1 MPSVLWRCWL
11 GGMKGI
17 RPVKK
22 LSGGLL
28 AWLSVWSEVQTYIW
42 PSWCHCHSVSVSL
55 VKSRL
60 VLPFWYQLTRVV
72 LEKGPLNGCV
82 CVLWVRW
89 QEGHPTSTPPPPGLL
104 QVSQRF
110 AFGEPSLTWFSSR
123 KLGCLDKYLK
133 MVLYLPV
140 YHFQLLLKYQYTILP
155 YSSIWNI
162 SVGLLSQWYILRLL
176 AVVIRYG
183 DNVDNTVEENF
194 SVFSLIWRRWLPS
207 ARSGSKTLHQQNL
220 QFLTGGTS

>member
-17 RPVKK
+17 RPVKNC
-22 LSGGLL
+22 GGLL
-28 AWLSVWSEVQTYIW
+28 AWLSVWSEVQTCIW
-42 PSWCHCHSVSVSL
+42 PSWCHSLSVSS

-60 VLPFWYQLTRVV
+60 VLPFWYQLVRVV
-72 LEKGPLNGCV
+72 PEKGPLNGCV

-89 QEGHPTSTPPPPGLL
+89 QEGHPTSTPPPAR
-104 QVSQRF
+104 SF
-110 AFGEPSLTWFSSR
+110 AGIPKVCFWEPSLTWFSSR
-123 KLGCLDKYLK
+123 KLGCSDKYLK

-162 SVGLLSQWYILRLL
+162 SVGLLSQWHILRLL

-183 DNVDNTVEENF
+183 DKNQTM
-194 SVFSLIWRRWLPS
+194 
-207 ARSGSKTLHQQNL
+207 
-220 QFLTGGTS
+220 